1 MQDFAFYSYLI
12 GLIVFIL
19 VLLLACLRI
28 KTNPFVP
35 QFALAISATVIWM
48 GDVLFVLQS
57 DTLYIADTFA
67 FETLRNAAWFLFLSV
82 LLAKQVFNDKYF
94 FLKKSKLSIA
104 LIAWLTT
111 VFIAELS
118 PDILDGLKLIF
129 GQDIRLFAHISF
141 SIIGLMLVEQLYR
154 SVAVE
159 ERWAIKY
166 LCLGLS
172 AIFIFDF
179 IIYSKSLLF
188 GQLDFLLWDARGLI
202 NALCAPLLAISFSR
216 LQDTDDK
223 VTISR
228 TTVVH
233 TTVLFGAGLYMVLM
247 SIAGY
252 YIKNF
257 GGTWGAVF
265 QTFFI
270 FLAALFLIIIFAS
283 GTIRAYFKVYFNKH
297 FFQHQY
303 DYRQEWINLSREIA
317 ALHKLEDLSPF
328 VIKTLADLVGS
339 GGGGLWL
346 SNDQGVFYLAEEQ
359 SLGCDVTAAIAL
371 KSDDQFIQFLSAKQW
386 VVDFCEFNNNPE
398 MYDDVNLSEWL
409 RCDNMWLI
417 VPLLQQNKVVAFV
430 ALTQPLV
437 MRQLN
442 YEDHDLLKTAGMQL
456 ANALTLGN
464 VTDDLSR
471 ARQFEAYSRF
481 SAFLVHD
488 LKNLVA
494 QVSMIVRNAEQHKRN
509 PEFIDDAIDTLENV
523 VNKIERLLT
532 QLKKGEVKR
541 VSKTAIKVV
550 DVLSDIVLQ
559 QAGNKPVVKID
570 YVMLECRV
578 LADKEQLVAILGHLV
593 QNSQDATPDDGEVR
607 IRLDCDQDNVLID
620 VIDTGCGME
629 QKFIAERLFR
639 PFDTTKG
646 NAGMGI
652 GVYEAREYILSQGG
666 DISVLS
672 EVGVGTVFSIK
683 LPRVIQQDQEE
694 M

>member
-1 MQDFAFYSYLI
+1 MQDFAFYSYLT
-12 GLIVFIL
+12 GLSVFFL
-19 VLLLACLRI
+19 VLPLTFLRI
-28 KTNPFVP
+28 KKNPFVP
-35 QFALAISATVIWM
+35 QFALAISVSVLWM
-48 GDVLFVLQS
+48 GEVLFVLQ
-57 DTLYIADTFA
+57 DETLYIADTFA
-67 FETLRNAAWFLFLSV
+67 FETLRNAAWFFFLGV
-82 LLAKQVFNDKYF
+82 LLSKQLFNEKYA
-94 FLKKSKLSIA
+94 FLKKSKLSIL
-104 LIAWLTT
+104 LIIWLVTI
-111 VFIAELS
+111 FAAELS
-118 PDILDGLKLIF
+118 PSILDGLKLIF
-129 GQDIRLFAHISF
+129 GQDIRLFAHVSF
-141 SIIGLMLVEQLYR
+141 AIIGLMLVEQLYR
-154 SVAVE
+154 SVAIE
-159 ERWAIKY
+159 RRWAIKY

-216 LQDTDDK
+216 LQDTDNK

-247 SIAGY
+247 SLAGY

-270 FLAALFLIIIFAS
+270 FLAAIFLVIVFAS

-317 ALHKLEDLSPF
+317 TLHALEDLSPF

-339 GGGGLWL
+339 GSGGLWL
-346 SNDQGVFYLAEEQ
+346 SNDQGEFYLADEL
-359 SLGCDVTAAIAL
+359 SFGFGADAAF
-371 KSDDQFIQFLSAKQW
+371 KSDDQFIQFLAAKQW
-386 VVDFCEFNNNPE
+386 VIDFCEFNNSPE
-398 MYDDVNLSEWL
+398 MYDDVDLSAWL
-409 RCDNMWLI
+409 ACDDIWLI
-417 VPLLQQNKVVAFV
+417 IPLIQQNKVTAFV
-430 ALTQPLV
+430 VLTQPLV

-442 YEDHDLLKTAGMQL
+442 YEDHDLLKTVGMQL
-456 ANALTLGN
+456 ANALALSN

-509 PEFIDDAIDTLENV
+509 PEFVDDAIDTLENV
-523 VNKIERLLT
+523 VNKIERLLA
-532 QLKKGEVKR
+532 QLKKGDVKSD
-541 VSKTAIKVV
+541 SKMIIKVA
-550 DVLSDIVLQ
+550 DIFSDIVLQ
-559 QAGNKPVVKID
+559 QAGNKPTLRVERLVS
-570 YVMLECRV
+570 ECLA
-578 LADKEQLVAILGHLV
+578 LADKDQLISILGHLV
-593 QNSQDATPDDGEVR
+593 QNAQDATPDDGEVKV
-607 IRLDCDQDNVLID
+607 RLDCDQDNVLID
-620 VIDTGCGME
+620 VIDTGSGME
-629 QKFIAERLFR
+629 KKFIAERLFR

-652 GVYEAREYILSQGG
+652 GVYEAREYIHSQGG
-666 DISVLS
+666 DISVIS
-672 EVGVGTVFSIK
+672 EVGVGTIFSIK
-683 LPRVIQQDQEE
+683 LPRIMDVG
-694 M
+694 